1 MEYAPVPEQIKGW
14 WVVEWSPRQAQFHI
28 DTIANMLARN
38 KSSMAKRVPTDFFP
52 IAFCESTEQAEDV
65 IPKAEFLQRHT
76 PPYDGPTA

>member
-38 KSSMAKRVPTDFFP
+38 KSSMAKRVPIDFFP

-65 IPKAEFLQRHT
+65 IPKAEFLQCP
-76 PPYDGPTA
+76 PPYHGPTA